1 MDIST
6 SNLIKQ
12 AKARSTVEQFLGSYH
27 SKILIGEQ
35 LEVI

>member
-12 AKARSTVEQFLGSYH
+12 AKARYTVEQPSGCFNRNY
-27 SKILIGEQ
+27 KNIDD
-35 LEVI
+35 